1 MDYNWDVRPILSE
14 YCFRCHGPD
23 EKARR
28 ANLRLDQAESAYAAL
43 AGRVERHAVIPGK
56 PDESEMIRRVT
67 HQTPA
72 LRMPPSVT
80 NKVLTAEQIEILRQ
94 WIAQGAQYKPH
105 WAYIPPAKPPV
116 PQVKAASRS
125 LTDIDRF
132 VVSRLEREG
141 LALSPQADKETLIN
155 RVSLSLTG
163 LPPTLAEVDA
173 FLKDTS
179 ATAYEKVV
187 DRLLASPAYGERMA
201 GYWLDVA
208 RYAESDGF
216 LDDRHDR
223 LFWPYR
229 DWVIAAFNRNMPF
242 DQFSTWQLAGD
253 LMPSHTKEQQLAT
266 AFLRVGK
273 RTTENG
279 SIDEEYRVEYVV
291 DRTNTIGTAF
301 LGLTV
306 GCARCHD
313 HKYDPIS
320 HKDFYSLS
328 GFFNS
333 TDEPGFYAP
342 GNTGITPGRPSTG
355 PMRPLKQSWRR
366 PTRWSAQREA
376 AFDAVRATAA
386 ADAAAKAAAL
396 ADAPADA
403 AATVQQSLAANLA
416 AHYAFEQTS
425 PIPDDQLPASRPRRR
440 MSPPVLEPLTQERN
454 PFGQGPPPAPPAA
467 AGAAAQAAANQPPHG
482 RPAAGGGAHSAAT
495 CRRIWCATRWC
506 SRPARWRACL
516 PGSWRRRSSRT
527 ASRARRSTSTTPTA
541 VCWAPTSATTSAH
554 QPFSLDFW
562 LLARAGV
569 RGLGGPQ
576 QPRERQQRQRWLRA
590 EAREEPAALRRHA
603 LARRRPHLGGHQ
615 GGGAGEEVGA
625 RHRHLRRIEPRP
637 GVGLYL
643 DGARLDVDVVSDNL
657 TRTIIPNGGGTLG
670 DEYLGLQF
678 GKRFRMTTLKD
689 GAIDEI
695 RVFKK
700 ALSPLEIRY
709 AAGSGRGVRRSRGRA
724 PDVIEVLVA
733 SDPRVVAAAAQL
745 AEARDAQ
752 NKIVSVLP
760 EVMVMGDTPT
770 PRPTYV
776 LLRGQYTDHGDEVQP
791 QGLSQI
797 FPVGRRAAEEP
808 AGPGVAG
815 SSIRRTR

>member
-1 MDYNWDVRPILSE
+1 MAAPVRVVDYNWDVRPILSE

-28 ANLRLDQAESAYAAL
+28 ANLRLDQADSAYAAL
-43 AGRVERHAVIPGK
+43 AGRVERHAVVPGK

-80 NKVLTAEQIEILRQ
+80 NKVLSAEQIETLRQ

-105 WAYIPPAKPPV
+105 WAYITPVKPAV
-116 PQVKAASRS
+116 PQVKAASRG

-208 RYAESDGF
+208 RYSESDGF

-253 LMPSHTKEQQLAT
+253 LMPSHTKEQKLAT

-342 GNTGITPGRPSTG
+342 GNTGITPG
-355 PMRPLKQSWRR
+355 
-366 PTRWSAQREA
+366 PTINWTDAATEARLAQADALVRERET
-376 AFDAVRATAA
+376 AFDAARA
-386 ADAAAKAAAL
+386 AAAKDAAVRAEALAGTPGAAA
-396 ADAPADA
+396 A
-403 AATVQQSLAANLA
+403 VQQSIAANLA

-425 PIPDDQLPASRPRRR
+425 PIPDDQLPTSRPRRR
-440 MSPPVLEPLTQERN
+440 LSPPVLEPLTPGAQ
-454 PFGQGPPPAPPAA
+454 PVWPAA
-467 AGAAAQAAANQPPHG
+467 TAARGDAGWASGAYRTGDAESAAD
-482 RPAAGGGAHSAAT
+482 RRSAAGGGAAAT
-495 CRRIWCATRWC
+495 QPAVG
-506 SRPARWRACL
+506 SRPRRAGVHARARWPACR
-516 PGSWRRRSSRT
+516 PDSSKGQSSRT
-527 ASRARRSTSTTPTA
+527 ASRARPSTSTTPTA
-541 VCWAPTSATTSAH
+541 VCWVPTSATTSGTSRSA
-554 QPFSLDFW
+554 STSGCW
-562 LLARAGV
+562 
-569 RGLGGPQ
+569 
-576 QPRERQQRQRWLRA
+576 
-590 EAREEPAALRRHA
+590 
-603 LARRRPHLGGHQ
+603 RRR
-615 GGGAGEEVGA
+615 
-625 RHRHLRRIEPRP
+625 
-637 GVGLYL
+637 
-643 DGARLDVDVVSDNL
+643 S
-657 TRTIIPNGGGTLG
+657 TRTRPSS
-670 DEYLGLQF
+670 
-678 GKRFRMTTLKD
+678 TT
-689 GAIDEI
+689 
-695 RVFKK
+695 
-700 ALSPLEIRY
+700 
-709 AAGSGRGVRRSRGRA
+709 SRTTTTA
-724 PDVIEVLVA
+724 
-733 SDPRVVAAAAQL
+733 
-745 AEARDAQ
+745 
-752 NKIVSVLP
+752 
-760 EVMVMGDTPT
+760 TP
-770 PRPTYV
+770 
-776 LLRGQYTDHGDEVQP
+776 
-791 QGLSQI
+791 
-797 FPVGRRAAEEP
+797 A
-808 AGPGVAG
+808 
-815 SSIRRTR
+815 TR

>member
-1 MDYNWDVRPILSE
+1 MQRPGSSRRMHWAIFGAAVLLLNVVELTSRAQQAPAVAAPARVVDYNWDVRPILSE

-28 ANLRLDQAESAYAAL
+28 ANLRLDQADSAYAAL
-43 AGRVERHAVIPGK
+43 AGRVERHAVVPGK
-56 PDESEMIRRVT
+56 PEESEMIRRVT

-80 NKVLTAEQIEILRQ
+80 NKVLSAEQIETLRQ

-105 WAYIPPAKPPV
+105 WAYITPAKPAV
-116 PQVKAASRS
+116 PQVKAASRG
-125 LTDIDRF
+125 LTDIDQF

-208 RYAESDGF
+208 RYSESDGF

-253 LMPSHTKEQQLAT
+253 LMPSHTKEQKLAT

-342 GNTGITPGRPSTG
+342 GNTGITPG
-355 PMRPLKQSWRR
+355 
-366 PTRWSAQREA
+366 PTINWTDAATEARLAQADALVRERET
-376 AFDAVRATAA
+376 AFDAARA
-386 ADAAAKAAAL
+386 AAAKDAAVKAEALAGTPGAAA
-396 ADAPADA
+396 A
-403 AATVQQSLAANLA
+403 VQQSIAANLA

-425 PIPDDQLPASRPRRR
+425 PIPDDQLPTSRPRRR
-440 MSPPVLEPLTQERN
+440 LSPPVLEPLTQERN
-454 PFGQGPPPAPPAA
+454 PFGPPPPQPAA
-467 AGAAAQAAANQPPHG
+467 TQAGQAAPTGQAGPNQPPTG
-482 RPAAGGGAHSAAT
+482 DQQLAAVRQRRNLPSDLVRDALAFTPSEVAGVPPGFLEGAILKDGIKGKAFYFDDTNRGVLGADVGNYE
-495 CRRIWCATRWC
+495 R
-506 SRPARWRACL
+506 
-516 PGSWRRRSSRT
+516 
-527 ASRARRSTSTTPTA
+527 
-541 VCWAPTSATTSAH
+541 H

-562 LLARAGV
+562 LLAAQEYEDSAVLNNLENDNNGNAGY
-569 RGLGGPQ
+569 
-576 QPRERQQRQRWLRA
+576 
-590 EAREEPAALRRHA
+590 AL
-603 LARRRPHLGGHQ
+603 
-615 GGGAGEEVGA
+615 
-625 RHRHLRRIEPRP
+625 
-637 GVGLYL
+637 
-643 DGARLDVDVVSDNL
+643 
-657 TRTIIPNGGGTLG
+657 
-670 DEYLGLQF
+670 
-678 GKRFRMTTLKD
+678 
-689 GAIDEI
+689 
-695 RVFKK
+695 
-700 ALSPLEIRY
+700 
-709 AAGSGRGVRRSRGRA
+709 
-724 PDVIEVLVA
+724 
-733 SDPRVVAAAAQL
+733 
-745 AEARDAQ
+745 
-752 NKIVSVLP
+752 
-760 EVMVMGDTPT
+760 
-770 PRPTYV
+770 
-776 LLRGQYTDHGDEVQP
+776 
-791 QGLSQI
+791 
-797 FPVGRRAAEEP
+797 
-808 AGPGVAG
+808 
-815 SSIRRTR
+815 